1 MRSTKLY
8 VMGSDRGPKKVGIA
22 NNPTLRLRRLQ
33 TGNGRE
39 LRVLFQQDAPD
50 GLATDIERRAHW
62 LLREHKTHGE
72 WFSVSTK
79 AAIEAVARA
88 ISENGEGEK
97 ERPSVGRPP
106 LKKNV
111 ATVITAIR
119 LPSDVAQRIDDI
131 AGPNRR
137 SEWIRRLI
145 VNELRRHPVKG
156 SPPTLPS
163 PAKSPDA
170 E

>member
-1 MRSTKLY
+1 MKSTKLY
-8 VMGSDRGPKKVGIA
+8 VMGSPAGPKKVGIA
-22 NNPTLRLRRLQ
+22 YDPARRLRILQ
-33 TGNGRE
+33 TGNSRE
-39 LRVLFQQDAPD
+39 LRLLFEQDAPE
-50 GLATDIERRAHW
+50 GLASDIERRAHW
-62 LLREHKTHGE
+62 LLREHKTNGE
-72 WFSVSTK
+72 WFSVSAK

-88 ISENGEGEK
+88 IREGGVGEK
-97 ERPSVGRPP
+97 ESRSVGRPP

-119 LPSDVAQRIDDI
+119 LPLDVAQQIDAI

-145 VNELRRHPVKG
+145 ANELRKPVKASHRTGPG
-156 SPPTLPS
+156 SATS
-163 PAKSPDA
+163 KDA

>member
-1 MRSTKLY
+1 MPSTKLY
-8 VMGSDRGPKKVGIA
+8 IMGSDRGPKKVGIA
-22 NNPTLRLRRLQ
+22 ANPALRLRRLQ
-33 TGNGRE
+33 TGNSRE
-39 LRVLFQQDAPD
+39 LRVLFQQEAPE

-72 WFSVSTK
+72 WFSVSAK
-79 AAIEAVARA
+79 AAIEAVAQA

-97 ERPSVGRPP
+97 ERPSVGRRP

-119 LPSDVAQRIDDI
+119 LPADVAARIDER
-131 AGPNRR
+131 AGEGKR

-145 VNELRRHPVKG
+145 ANELRKPVK
-156 SPPTLPS
+156 
-163 PAKSPDA
+163 
-170 E
+170 